1 MLHLHFISALQL
13 PKRHISAFLNH
24 LQNLYFVGMSY
35 LFAKLKKYFEF
46 QLSFSVLFFDFFYFF
61 FNVMNKKH
69 IS

>member
-46 QLSFSVLFFDFFYFF
+46 QLSFSVLFFDFFAFSL
-61 FNVMNKKH
+61 VLSTKET
-69 IS
+69 